1 MGKIPIAL
9 QLYSV
14 REICARDVKGA
25 IAGVAEIGY
34 EGAEPWG
41 YDGTSLEW
49 MGVPAAELRAAYDA
63 NGLRCCGIHLTTGA
77 FLGENLKRT
86 IEFNSILGNK
96 FLIIAMDK
104 ERMSSL
110 AGIEDLARILN
121 ETAEKLAGHGMF
133 CGYHAHGFDFAT
145 VEGDTAWNHLF
156 RRTKPE
162 VIMQM
167 DVGNCASG
175 GGDPYAPLREFVGRA
190 RTVHLKEWGA
200 PGNPVIGEGAGDWPE
215 IFRLC
220 ETVHHTEW
228 YVVEQE
234 DPGGVGWST
243 PRRALAALR
252 AMGK

>member
-1 MGKIPIAL
+1 MAKVPIGL

-14 REICARDVKGA
+14 RGEVAKDVKGTLER
-25 IAGVAEIGY
+25 VAEIGY
-34 EGAEPWG
+34 VAAEPWG
-41 YDGTSLEW
+41 YSGDKLEW
-49 MGVPAAELRAAYDA
+49 MGLTPTELRAAYDGV
-63 NGLRCCGIHLTTGA
+63 GLRCCGMHLTTGA
-77 FLGENLKRT
+77 LLGDNLART
-86 IEFNSILGNK
+86 VEMNQTLGNR
-96 FLIIAMDK
+96 FLIVAADK
-104 ERMSSL
+104 ERMSSM

-121 ETAEKLAGHGMF
+121 DASDMLAEHGMF
-133 CGYHAHGFDFAT
+133 CGYHAHGFDFAI

-156 RRTKPE
+156 RRTNQS

-200 PGNPVIGEGAGDWPE
+200 PGNPVPGEGAADWPE

-220 ETVHHTEW
+220 ETLHNTEW

-234 DPGGVGWST
+234 DPGGLGFHV
-243 PRRALAALR
+243 PARALAALR
-252 AMGK
+252 GMGK